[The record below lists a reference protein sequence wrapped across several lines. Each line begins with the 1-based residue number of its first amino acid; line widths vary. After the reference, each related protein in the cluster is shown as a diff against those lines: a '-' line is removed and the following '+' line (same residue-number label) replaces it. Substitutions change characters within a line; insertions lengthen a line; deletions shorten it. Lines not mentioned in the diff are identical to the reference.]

1 MTESYQT
8 EPYQKDMSHLNW
20 AEVYSRQEKRAALVA
35 EWLDV
40 LALQPGERV
49 LDVGSGPGYVSLQ
62 AARRVGP
69 TGLVYAVD
77 RSAEALA
84 YLEGLQQAEGLSWIV
99 RVVADAAT
107 LDPPAEPVDV
117 ALVTMV
123 LHHTDDPAGVLRS
136 VARCLRPGAR
146 VVVAEFHPDGPGEY
160 GPPSGERISPETVR
174 TWCEEAG
181 LSHLVYRRQ
190 SPEHYAVFAERD

>member
-1 MTESYQT
+1 MAEH
-8 EPYQKDMSHLNW
+8 YQKDMSHVTW

-35 EWLDV
+35 EWFDE
-40 LALQPGERV
+40 LALRPGERV

-69 TGLVYAVD
+69 AGLVYAVD

-84 YLEGLQQAEGLSWIV
+84 YLESLQRAEGISWIV
-99 RVVADAAT
+99 RVVDDAAKM
-107 LDPPAEPVDV
+107 DPPTEPIDV

-123 LHHTDDPAGVLRS
+123 LHHTDDPARVLRN
-136 VARCLRPGAR
+136 VARCLLPGAR
-146 VVVAEFHPDGPGEY
+146 VLVAEFHPDGPGEY
-160 GPPSGERISPETVR
+160 GPPKGEWIAPETVR

-181 LSHLVYRRQ
+181 LIHLDYRRQ
-190 SPEHYAVFAERD
+190 SPEHYLFVGKRD